1 MVFDWRSYPIKDGMI
16 KGAFFIS
23 LVCSL
28 TVLTQFSSAQDQLVD
43 SSWHHLR
50 NSGAPEWTE
59 FADSVH
65 NNFLTVAFNSEP
77 NHTEKTL
84 CLRQYDVKLNWRV
97 LLNGRDLGGL
107 VTDEKDLLAYFRI
120 PPEILR
126 SENTLEISTADKQT
140 DDIKVGAIRLYPST
154 VSEVLSQAHITI
166 DVIDS
171 DTGEHLPSRITI
183 VNGMG
188 ILQSASADSV
198 GPFALRPGYLYTGVG
213 KVRLGLPTGSYTF
226 YATRGFEYGVDS
238 VQVNLKPGDDVNR
251 TLTIRREVSTK
262 GWVSSDTH
270 IHTFT
275 WSRHGDASS
284 ADRVLTIAGE
294 GIELPIITDHN
305 LHVDLRPL
313 AIQANLEKYFTLV
326 MGNEVTTRVGH
337 FNVFPVKGK
346 TVIDHNAVNWNQ
358 LAKNMR
364 ISHPNITILNHARD
378 IHLGFRPFDPSRHLA
393 SAGMRLDGWA
403 FPANAMEI
411 MNSGSQQTDQLQLTR
426 DWFGMLN
433 GGHFIT
439 AAGSS
444 DSHDVSRFIV
454 GQSRTYI
461 RCNDDDPAN
470 IDVAKAIKNFGDGS
484 AMVSFGLLT
493 EIEINDA
500 YGAGE
505 LAPASDAVKVSV
517 KVSGPAWAR
526 ASKVT
531 LFANGKKI
539 GEERIQDQ
547 RAAGLK
553 WSGDWNITMP
563 THDIFLVAVAEG
575 PGKYLPFWPIAKP
588 FQPVS
593 PVWDPSIF
601 GISGAVWL
609 DGDRN
614 HKRNSARDYANT
626 LYARARNDVSALIET
641 LASYNESIAVQAAAL
656 LHQKGKNLNGAEIK
670 NALKTASA
678 DTQLAFKA
686 VTSELQEAKK
696 D

>member
-1 MVFDWRSYPIKDGMI
+1 MI

-28 TVLTQFSSAQDQLVD
+28 TVLAQHGRAQEQLVD
-43 SSWHHLR
+43 ASWYHLR
-50 NSGAPEWTE
+50 NSGGLEWTE
-59 FADSVH
+59 FADSAQ
-65 NNFLTVAFNSEP
+65 NNSLKVTFPATAD
-77 NHTEKTL
+77 HAEKAL
-84 CLRQYDVKLNWRV
+84 SLRQYDVKLNWRV

-107 VTDEKDLLAYFRI
+107 VTDEKDLIAYFPV
-120 PPEILR
+120 PPDVLR
-126 SENTLEISTADKQT
+126 NENTLEISTSDKQA
-140 DDIKVGAIRLYPST
+140 DDIKVGDIRLYQST
-154 VSEVLSQAHITI
+154 VDQVLSQAHITLEI
-166 DVIDS
+166 VDS
-171 DTGEHLPSRITI
+171 DTREHLPSRITV

-198 GPFALRPGYLYTGVG
+198 APFALRPGYVYTSVG
-213 KVRLGLPTGSYTF
+213 NIRLGLPAGTYTF

-238 VQVNLKPGDDVNR
+238 VQVTLKPGEDASH
-251 TLTIRREVSTK
+251 TFAIRREVSTT

-305 LHVDLRPL
+305 LHADLKPL
-313 AIQANLEKYFTLV
+313 AIHANVQKYFTLI

-337 FNVFPVKGK
+337 FNVFPVNGK
-346 TVIDHNAVNWNQ
+346 TVIDHKAENWKL
-358 LAKNMR
+358 LARNIR
-364 ISHPNITILNHARD
+364 VSHPNAIILNHARD

-393 SAGMRLDGWA
+393 SAGMRLDGWSL
-403 FPANAMEI
+403 PANAMEI
-411 MNSGSQQTDQLQLTR
+411 MNSGSQQTDQMQLTR

-433 GGHFIT
+433 RGHFIT
-439 AAGSS
+439 AVGAS

-454 GQSRTYI
+454 GQARTYI

-470 IDVAKAIKNFGDGS
+470 IDVSEAVKNFVDGS
-484 AMVSFGLLT
+484 TMVSFGLLT

-500 YGAGE
+500 YGPGE

-526 ASKVT
+526 ARKVT
-531 LFANGKKI
+531 LYANGKKI
-539 GEERIQDQ
+539 GEETIQDP

-563 THDIFLVAVAEG
+563 TQDIFLVAVAEG
-575 PGKYLPFWPIAKP
+575 PGVYLPFWPIAKP

-593 PVWDPSIF
+593 PDWNPSIF

-614 HKRNSARDYANT
+614 HRRNSARDYAT
-626 LYARARNDVSALIET
+626 ALYSRARNDVSALLRSLST
-641 LASYNESIAVQAAAL
+641 YDESVSIQAAAL
-656 LHQKGKNLNGAEIK
+656 LHQKGKNLNGTEIT
-670 NALKTASA
+670 NALKKATPQ
-678 DTQLAFKA
+678 TQAAFKA
-686 VTSELQEAKK
+686 VIEEVKQAAK
-696 D
+696 